1 MEHIM
6 ALKNFTPFWFEGSL
20 WFKMV
25 NNEQELK
32 QLFDVYEQQAN
43 YSKQKVLTATECVF
57 LSRNCPP
64 KFGFASECNGSQTL
78 AQFLE

>member
-1 MEHIM
+1 M
-6 ALKNFTPFWFEGSL
+6 ALKNFTPFWFEGIL

-32 QLFDVYEQQAN
+32 QLFNVYEQQAN
-43 YSKQKVLTATECVF
+43 YSKEKVLTATECIF
-57 LSRNCPP
+57 SYAGHP
-64 KFGFASECNGSQTL
+64 KFGFASECNGDRTL